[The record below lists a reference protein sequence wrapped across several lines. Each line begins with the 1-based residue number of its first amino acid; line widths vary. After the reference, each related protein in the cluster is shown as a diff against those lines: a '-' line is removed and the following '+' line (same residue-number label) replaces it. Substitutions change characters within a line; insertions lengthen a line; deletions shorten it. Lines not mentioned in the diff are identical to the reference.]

1 MFRAV
6 LFDAAGTLIR
16 LAEPVGETYAR
27 FARPFDL
34 NLEPGR
40 LQDGFIESFRS
51 MPAMVFAGESP
62 RRIEEMERAWWRELV
77 GRTLV
82 AATDHP
88 FERFDDY
95 FDRLFR
101 HFSAA
106 DAWRV
111 VPGGHA
117 LLVEL
122 RKRHVRTG
130 IVSNFDHRLHGLLEA
145 LQLRPLLDDVVLPS
159 DAGAAK
165 PDPRIFRLALQRLRV
180 PPSEA
185 VYVGDDPKEDLA
197 GARAAGMA
205 AIDVASLDGFEDLL
219 GRI

>member
-34 NLEPGR
+34 NLEPRR